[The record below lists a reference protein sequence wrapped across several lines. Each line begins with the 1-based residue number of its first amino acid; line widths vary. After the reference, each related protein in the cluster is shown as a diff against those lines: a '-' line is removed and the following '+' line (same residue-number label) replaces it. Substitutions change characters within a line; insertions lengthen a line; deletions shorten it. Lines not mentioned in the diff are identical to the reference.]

1 MQEIPPCKE
10 LIQIIELMNY
20 GVGNWLLLSVL
31 INHQHRVY

>member
-20 GVGNWLLLSVL
+20 GVWELVTPVIS
-31 INHQHRVY
+31 H